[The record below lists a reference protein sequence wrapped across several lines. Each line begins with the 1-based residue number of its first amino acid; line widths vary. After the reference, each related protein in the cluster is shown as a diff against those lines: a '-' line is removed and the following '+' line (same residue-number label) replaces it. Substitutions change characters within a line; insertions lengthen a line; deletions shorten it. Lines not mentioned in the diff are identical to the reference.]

1 MKIHIAL
8 GMAVITATLSAC
20 SNNTTPPPADPM
32 LEFTG
37 QTLTWTACDPDLI
50 ENADTG
56 FGLNKYPDIA
66 KQVECTKLKAP
77 VNYDSPSKG
86 SLVVAFQRFKAT
98 AGKEGIEPLFLNP
111 GGPGGDGLNLGSLFG
126 TLAFIAPD
134 IMPPALGNKMHQL
147 LDRYDIVGFSPRGVT
162 SSTPLICE
170 SPEFVSVDDD
180 RTAKIVADAC
190 QRNAIA
196 PYITTDYT
204 VRDLDLF
211 REVMHKQNAKN
222 YNKANFIGVS
232 YGTVLAAHYATKY
245 PEKTGQFVLDGVVGM
260 TKNSDGK
267 LQSKAESQEDQFNK
281 TLALQIAPFLTRN
294 AKLFDFGM
302 KPEDFLAQIQTDKNI
317 SARLKRIIFELTY
330 GHDGVT
336 YAGSIGLA
344 YKEYK
349 TIVADPIFQNKS
361 ILNWTKQQRRE
372 YEDRTEIVVAK
383 YRKINPSLFSI
394 MPFILGDLPYWAL
407 DNNYFGNFKF
417 SNSGSVNIAIDCNE
431 GISSNPTC
439 KYWPVPA
446 NLQRPTLTDAVP
458 GMLMTQSEFDV
469 ATPLSGALKTLD
481 LYKNSKFIAVDN
493 ENTHGVLFHAAI
505 DGLNNCTLSTALEFL
520 VNKNLP
526 TGRISVCQ
534 GAAYAPETE
543 AFAAGEDLL
552 AKYPAPSTSLKSN
565 ELNSQSAVNTNSS
578 YEELRLQVSASIQ
591 KILEQANAA
600 PFQQQLK

>member
-20 SNNTTPPPADPM
+20 SNTTTPPADPM

-37 QTLTWTACDPDLI
+37 QTLTWTACDSDLI
-50 ENADTG
+50 DDAG
-56 FGLNKYPDIA
+56 FDLSKHPEIA
-66 KQVECTKLKAP
+66 KQVECAKLKAP

-111 GGPGGDGLNLGSLFG
+111 GGPGGDGLRLGSLFG

-170 SPEFVSVDDD
+170 SPEFASVDDD

-260 TKNSDGK
+260 AKNSDGK

-281 TLALQIAPFLTRN
+281 TLALQISPFLARN
-294 AKLFDFGM
+294 ATLFDFGM
-302 KPEDFLAQIQTDKNI
+302 KPEDFFAKVIADKNI
-317 SARLKRIIFELTY
+317 APNLMGLIFNLTY
-330 GHDGVT
+330 GHSGVT
-336 YAGSIGLA
+336 YSGSIGLA

-349 TIVADPIFQNKS
+349 TIVSDSLFQNKG
-361 ILNWTKQQRRE
+361 ILDWSKQQKRE
-372 YEDRTEIVVAK
+372 YEDRSEIVVAK
-383 YRKINPSLFSI
+383 YRKINSNLFSI
-394 MPFILGDLPYWAL
+394 MPFILEELPYWAL
-407 DNNYFGNFKF
+407 KTDYLGNFKF
-417 SNSGSVNIAIDCNE
+417 SNSLSVNIAINCNE
-431 GISSNPTC
+431 GIFPNSIC

-446 NLQRPTLTDAVP
+446 NLQRPVITDAVP

-469 ATPLSGALKTLD
+469 ATPFSGALKTLD
-481 LYKNSKFIAVDN
+481 LYKSSKMVVVDN
-493 ENTHGVLFHAAI
+493 ENTHGVLFYSASE
-505 DGLNNCTLSTALEFL
+505 GLNNCTLSTALEFL

-526 TGRISVCQ
+526 TGRISACQ
-534 GAAYAPETE
+534 AAAYAPETT

-552 AKYPAPSTSLKSN
+552 AKYPAPSTSLKSS
-565 ELNSQSAVNTNSS
+565 ELNSQSAINTHSS
-578 YEELRLQVSASIQ
+578 YEELRLQISASIQ
-591 KILEQANAA
+591 KILEQANAT